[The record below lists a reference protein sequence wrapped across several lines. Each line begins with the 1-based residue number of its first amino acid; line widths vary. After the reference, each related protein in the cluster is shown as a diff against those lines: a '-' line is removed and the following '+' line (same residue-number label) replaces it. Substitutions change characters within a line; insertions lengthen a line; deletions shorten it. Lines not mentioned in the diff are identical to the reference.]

1 MASSRGARKRT
12 RGGASGASVTSEASD
27 AKRCPPRFTG
37 GARSQLTLASITR
50 AGYDDELEKDS
61 VLLQA
66 AKNYYPEGNC
76 YTPATKSMRLINMP
90 PKRRPPP
97 KLYGPLGDNGELQ
110 FPPPKSWQERERE
123 SASLCSPVLACASL
137 CSHVLACA
145 RLCLPVLAC
154 ARLCWPVLSYPI
166 LCYPILS
173 YTRPA
178 PSLSATHYSKSV
190 VRIIRD
196 ARLAPLASVPRD
208 KELRYKNLARN
219 YCLVYIEDLVSGAY
233 DIKEK
238 AEAEAK
244 RKRIEK
250 RRKEK
255 EAAEI
260 AAKEALKK

>member
-37 GARSQLTLASITR
+37 GARSQPTLASITR

-123 SASLCSPVLACASL
+123 
-137 CSHVLACA
+137 
-145 RLCLPVLAC
+145 RLESE
-154 ARLCWPVLSYPI
+154 RLE
-166 LCYPILS
+166 
-173 YTRPA
+173 
-178 PSLSATHYSKSV
+178 
-190 VRIIRD
+190 
-196 ARLAPLASVPRD
+196 
-208 KELRYKNLARN
+208 KEKHKLQKG
-219 YCLVYIEDLVSGAY
+219 LVYLEDLVSGAY
-233 DIKEK
+233 DRKKK